1 MREVL
6 SSQQHT
12 SRSRND
18 SDNESNISFA
28 KSDDEEISND
38 SSTSTGVQNV
48 RGKRGRGSRGS
59 RATTRAR
66 GRARGQTTLN
76 F

>member
-1 MREVL
+1 L

-12 SRSRND
+12 TQNI
-18 SDNESNISFA
+18 SDNDSNISPLN
-28 KSDDEEISND
+28 SDDEEISNN
-38 SSTSTGVQNV
+38 SSTSSVQNV
-48 RGKRGRGSRGS
+48 RGKRGRGSRGP

>member
-1 MREVL
+1 L
-6 SSQQHT
+6 SSQQYT
-12 SRSRND
+12 AQND
-18 SDNESNISFA
+18 SDNESNISHA

-38 SSTSTGVQNV
+38 SSASTSVQNV

-66 GRARGQTTLN
+66 GRAKGQTKLN